1 VGAGRPGPDH
11 PPVTVGGVTLDVA
24 RRCAVAAG
32 REVRLTA
39 LQSAL
44 LAHLMGRPGRV
55 FSRDELMNEVW
66 GYPAAMGTRTV
77 DVHVAEL
84 RAKLGE
90 ALRIRTVRGVGYGVE
105 PPRSSG

>member
-1 VGAGRPGPDH
+1 
-11 PPVTVGGVTLDVA
+11 
-24 RRCAVAAG
+24 
-32 REVRLTA
+32 
-39 LQSAL
+39 
-44 LAHLMGRPGRV
+44 
-55 FSRDELMNEVW
+55 MNEVW